1 MPDHNREARSTLEH
15 FLLQSGGLLLLGQV
29 NFSIKK
35 KESHNRG
42 GRNKKKKLGQQHSRA
57 IYRRGKDLESFK
69 ALNCEI

>member
-35 KESHNRG
+35 KRI
-42 GRNKKKKLGQQHSRA
+42 A
-57 IYRRGKDLESFK
+57 
-69 ALNCEI
+69 

>member
-42 GRNKKKKLGQQHSRA
+42 GRNKKKSLANSTVEQYIAEARTWNLSKL
-57 IYRRGKDLESFK
+57 
-69 ALNCEI
+69 